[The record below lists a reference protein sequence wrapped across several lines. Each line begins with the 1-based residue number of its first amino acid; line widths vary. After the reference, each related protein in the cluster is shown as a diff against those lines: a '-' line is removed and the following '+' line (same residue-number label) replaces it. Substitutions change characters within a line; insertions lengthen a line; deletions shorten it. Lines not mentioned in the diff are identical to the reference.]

1 MKKSLIGLA
10 IATLILVLFAYFFGG
25 TELVL
30 AGLERAFG
38 NTKKAALL
46 ILASFLLIGQL
57 LCIVDENMIAR
68 TLKSIKGLKGIVMS
82 ALVGGLFPVG
92 PYLFFPFVK
101 MFHGYDLPY
110 YILIAFIFGKHTYDF
125 ARIPMEISLI
135 SLRIALIRYLTTLP
149 IPIIAALI
157 TYRLFRNRTLAQ
169 INHQNTDS
177 EVV

>member
-82 ALVGGLFPVG
+82 AVVGGLFPVG
-92 PYLFFPFVK
+92 PYLFYPFVK

-125 ARIPMEISLI
+125 ARIPMEISLV
-135 SLRIALIRYLTTLP
+135 SPRIALIRYFATLP

-157 TYRLFRNRTLAQ
+157 TYRLYRNRTLNQLHHRIA
-169 INHQNTDS
+169 NSDG
-177 EVV
+177 V